1 MRLLRHWFYMNE
13 PHKVD
18 VVCTGGHWF
27 ADVLDVR
34 DPIDCGNL
42 AELIKAV
49 QQARPDETLLFV
61 VDQST
66 VEGDEEAEW
75 QLLQAA
81 EKSGALVISSV
92 QEF

>member
-1 MRLLRHWFYMNE
+1 MDE
-13 PHKVD
+13 PRRVD
-18 VVCTGGHWF
+18 VVYTGGHWF
-27 ADVLDVR
+27 ADVR
-34 DPIDCGNL
+34 QIMKPIDRSNL

-49 QQARPDETLLFV
+49 QRSQPGDALLFV

-75 QLLQAA
+75 QLLHAA